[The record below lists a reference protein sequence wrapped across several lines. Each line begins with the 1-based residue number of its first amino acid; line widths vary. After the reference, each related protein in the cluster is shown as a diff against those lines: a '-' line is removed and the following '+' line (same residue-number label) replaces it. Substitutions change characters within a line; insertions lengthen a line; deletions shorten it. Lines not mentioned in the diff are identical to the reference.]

1 MSVPQRRRL
10 TSIVCI
16 VVLVGLLAL
25 LRVLWLDSDAYT
37 GLTWNSEL
45 VTDEAFYCHDAR
57 NLLLTGSIHV
67 VGDNFHNSLIT
78 PLLHLIQVG
87 VFRVFGFSLVAS
99 RWISVCF
106 SFATLALFY
115 ASCRRAFGN
124 RTALT
129 ALVLL
134 GFDHI
139 NLLYNRMALMDTPA
153 QFFLVAC
160 FYSFIRAFP
169 AAPNINATNS
179 AANNAPLRNS
189 NAAWL
194 TVCGLMLI
202 AAYAIRG
209 LSALL
214 LPTLVFLCWPK
225 RQGEI
230 NGSAEDAIMSE
241 GEINCAPTNVYLK
254 WSPLTGLLLG
264 LGIGLVVYLGTWY
277 LPNYAA
283 LKTVNHFYVGQ
294 QLMPH
299 SLTEIRHNIGHSLF
313 GNERGFS
320 AYLFRHSPMQWTL
333 ALAWLLAWPQLRLR
347 LKASNDQSAGNHAQA
362 IRFLML
368 WMGIMLTTFALVRYS
383 PPRYYVLFYPA
394 MAALAALA
402 FAHVGEAAAI
412 LAASRARRT
421 LLGTF
426 LVYHLAEAVLRHRNI
441 GAEALLYGL
450 TIAAAFLLWRYR
462 ANPFASLPTQP
473 IEDPIPQEPITSGVN
488 TQIATASTEPVA
500 ADLTN
505 RQNSLA
511 GSSRF
516 LSQNLRAPSLLPV
529 AIMLLWAVVNG
540 GWLLDWAG
548 HIRHTQ
554 RDCDQWLQQHLPTN
568 AVLIGDAAPGLTLR
582 SHITDVPVIPGLC
595 NDSRPLE
602 AFANRPCYII
612 VFESPY
618 PLGWW
623 SKRYPQWIT
632 PQHCLH
638 HFVLFGKF
646 RLALY
651 EAQPPQR

>member
-1 MSVPQRRRL
+1 MSVSQRRRL

-57 NLLLTGSIHV
+57 NLLLTGSVHV
-67 VGDNFHNSLIT
+67 TGDNFHNSLIT

-87 VFRVFGFSLVAS
+87 VFRVFGFSLVTS

-115 ASCRRAFGN
+115 ASCRRAFGS
-124 RTALT
+124 RVAIIAL
-129 ALVLL
+129 LLL

-160 FYSFIRAFP
+160 FYTFVRAFP
-169 AAPNINATNS
+169 AAPNVNETVS
-179 AANNAPLRNS
+179 AADDASYRANRTGWMIL
-189 NAAWL
+189 
-194 TVCGLMLI
+194 CGLLLM

-209 LSALL
+209 LSALVLPPL
-214 LPTLVFLCWPK
+214 LFLCWPK
-225 RQGEI
+225 RQGAITGEGAI
-230 NGSAEDAIMSE
+230 DGSAEGA
-241 GEINCAPTNVYLK
+241 INCAPTNVYLK
-254 WSPLTGLLLG
+254 WLPLAGLMLG
-264 LGIGLVVYLGTWY
+264 LGIGLVVYICTWY

-320 AYLFRHSPMQWTL
+320 AYLFRHSPAQWTL
-333 ALAWLLAWPQLRLR
+333 ALAWLLAWPELRLR
-347 LKASNDQSAGNHAQA
+347 LKASNDPSAGNHAQA

-368 WMGIMLTTFALVRYS
+368 WVGIMLTTFALVRYS

-394 MAALAALA
+394 MAAIAALA
-402 FAHVGEAAAI
+402 FTHVGEAAAI
-412 LAASRARRT
+412 LAASRIRRT

-426 LVYHLAEAVLRHRNI
+426 VVYHLAEAVLRHRNI

-450 TIAAAFLLWRYR
+450 TIAAGFMLWRNH

-473 IEDPIPQEPITSGVN
+473 IEEPLPQQPITGSLNIQTVLPSTRQLAAGV
-488 TQIATASTEPVA
+488 
-500 ADLTN
+500 TN
-505 RQNSLA
+505 RPRDLDGICRILQAKNVSL
-511 GSSRF
+511 
-516 LSQNLRAPSLLPV
+516 PSFP
-529 AIMLLWAVVNG
+529 
-540 GWLLDWAG
+540 
-548 HIRHTQ
+548 
-554 RDCDQWLQQHLPTN
+554 
-568 AVLIGDAAPGLTLR
+568 
-582 SHITDVPVIPGLC
+582 
-595 NDSRPLE
+595 
-602 AFANRPCYII
+602 
-612 VFESPY
+612 
-618 PLGWW
+618 
-623 SKRYPQWIT
+623 
-632 PQHCLH
+632 
-638 HFVLFGKF
+638 
-646 RLALY
+646 
-651 EAQPPQR
+651 